1 MLHSILPNYTKA
13 QLIVYHNLPRV
24 FPSSSRGDYDILL
37 VVFLTRLFEGDKM
50 KISTKGRYGLTIMIE
65 LAKHYGEGPIP
76 LRKIAAEKDL
86 SEAYLEQLVSP
97 LRNSGLVKSV
107 RGAYG
112 GYMLANP
119 PSEISAANVIS
130 VLEGPIQPVEGIE
143 NEEAPQRE
151 LWLRIRDA
159 VKNVLD
165 TTTIEDLAQ
174 YTEENVAEGYM
185 FYI

>member
-1 MLHSILPNYTKA
+1 
-13 QLIVYHNLPRV
+13 
-24 FPSSSRGDYDILL
+24 
-37 VVFLTRLFEGDKM
+37 M

-65 LAKHYGEGPIP
+65 LAKHYGEGPLP
-76 LRKIAAEKDL
+76 LRKIAEEKNL

-97 LRNSGLVKSV
+97 LRIAGLVKSV

-112 GYMLANP
+112 GYLLAIP
-119 PSEISAANVIS
+119 PSKISAADVIR

-143 NEEAPQRE
+143 DEEPPQQQ

-159 VKNVLD
+159 VKQVLD
-165 TTTIEDLAQ
+165 TTTIEDLAN
-174 YTEENVAEGYM
+174 YNDDVEYDGYM